1 MLKSKGLPR
10 VRRGLVT
17 AQQQQ
22 QVSLEKNTSTEC
34 SFLKLQTNGE

>member
-10 VRRGLVT
+10 VRRGFKI

-22 QVSLEKNTSTEC
+22 QVSFGEKHKHRVQ
-34 SFLKLQTNGE
+34 LKLQTNGE